1 MTPDPRD
8 PVPRDTAPDDMAPL
22 DLVPDAFDPGSM
34 STASLSLIK
43 AVWFRRPWFLA
54 TVGIIVVIAI
64 SIVTDLPH
72 PVTTA
77 QDTSQQNGVI
87 KLINSDTPPCV
98 FALNQSFTFY
108 RQALAHTLTPSQLP
122 TVRNY
127 LLENQTACSFASG
140 PIYDMTNNIQPI
152 DTPPGKKIDLA
163 LQSTVKWITYDA
175 VAAIL
180 DIRHYFEGPT
190 FHMNVANLTTN
201 ENALAHD
208 RAAEIADVA
217 EASQMLGTTLTPIN
231 IPAIARLPGT

>member
-1 MTPDPRD
+1 MTPDSRD
-8 PVPRDTAPDDMAPL
+8 PVPDGAPSDDMVPRHLA
-22 DLVPDAFDPGSM
+22 PDAFDPGSM
-34 STASLSLIK
+34 STASLSLSK

-54 TVGIIVVIAI
+54 TIGIIVVIAI
-64 SIVTDLPH
+64 SVVTDLPH
-72 PVTTA
+72 PVTKA

-122 TVRNY
+122 TVKNY

-152 DTPPGKKIDLA
+152 DTPPGKKIDAA

-175 VAAIL
+175 VGAIV
-180 DIRHYFEGPT
+180 DIRRYFAGSVRQA
-190 FHMNVANLTTN
+190 NVTSLSTY
-201 ENALAHD
+201 ENALASD

-217 EASQMLGTTLTPIN
+217 AASQMLGTTLTPIN
-231 IPAIARLPGT
+231 IPVVPRLPGT